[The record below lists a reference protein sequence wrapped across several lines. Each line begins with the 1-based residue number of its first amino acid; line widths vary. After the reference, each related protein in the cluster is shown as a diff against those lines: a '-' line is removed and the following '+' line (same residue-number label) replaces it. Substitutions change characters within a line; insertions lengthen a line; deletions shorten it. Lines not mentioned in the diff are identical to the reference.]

1 MAQDIERRQVY
12 RDEVYCRQCH
22 RQNLCMTSET
32 RSPLHCGGGVA
43 HVHRRANILHFE
55 EKALIDLAETR
66 EKEKETSKYSIK
78 EKKERKVN
86 GVAGEEI

>member
-1 MAQDIERRQVY
+1 
-12 RDEVYCRQCH
+12 
-22 RQNLCMTSET
+22 MTSET

-66 EKEKETSKYSIK
+66 EKEKERSKYSIK
-78 EKKERKVN
+78 EKKEKKLRCCGLKRFDGTN
-86 GVAGEEI
+86 TQRPSILT